1 MKLKLIKSAVLF
13 KLNSKLRIVNLE
25 IPKLKRNQVLVKI
38 KYSAICRSQIMEIF
52 SGRNNK
58 KYLPHLLGHEGSGEV
73 VKKAPGTKFKIGD
86 NVILT
91 WIKSDLDESENP
103 EFRFKKKK
111 INSGKVTTFSN
122 YAIVSQDRLIKK
134 PSDISFKNSVLLGCC
149 FMTGPGMVFNET
161 KPKKNA
167 KVILIGLGAVGL
179 GVLLALKQKKVKSI
193 IIIEKNKK
201 KIQLAKKLGVK
212 LILKEINLKS
222 QNEILNFFR
231 GKADICYDTAGEIQ
245 TLEKSINLIKNN
257 GLVHFASHPDERLFM
272 KIKPY
277 NFILG
282 KRITGS
288 WAGGAV
294 PKRDVK
300 VFSKIINNNK
310 KLINDLLAKEYKL
323 DDINLAIRDYKK
335 GNVFRPII
343 RMKHD

>member
-1 MKLKLIKSAVLF
+1 M
-13 KLNSKLRIVNLE
+13 
-25 IPKLKRNQVLVKI
+25 
-38 KYSAICRSQIMEIF
+38 
-52 SGRNNK
+52 
-58 KYLPHLLGHEGSGEV
+58 
-73 VKKAPGTKFKIGD
+73 
-86 NVILT
+86 
-91 WIKSDLDESENP
+91 
-103 EFRFKKKK
+103 
-111 INSGKVTTFSN
+111 
-122 YAIVSQDRLIKK
+122 
-134 PSDISFKNSVLLGCC
+134 
-149 FMTGPGMVFNET
+149 
-161 KPKKNA
+161 
-167 KVILIGLGAVGL
+167 VGL

-201 KIQLAKKLGVK
+201 KIKLAKKLGVK

-231 GKADICYDTAGEIQ
+231 SKADICYDTAGEIQ

-323 DDINLAIRDYKK
+323 DDINLATE
-335 GNVFRPII
+335 II
-343 RMKHD
+343 KRKCF

>member
-13 KLNSKLRIVNLE
+13 KLNSKLRIVSLE

-73 VKKAPGTKFKIGD
+73 VKKAPGAKFKIGD

-134 PSDISFKNSVLLGCC
+134 PRDISFKNSVLLGCC

-212 LILKEINLKS
+212 LILKEINMKS
-222 QNEILNFFR
+222 QNKILNFFR
-231 GKADICYDTAGEIQ
+231 SRADICYDTAGEIQ